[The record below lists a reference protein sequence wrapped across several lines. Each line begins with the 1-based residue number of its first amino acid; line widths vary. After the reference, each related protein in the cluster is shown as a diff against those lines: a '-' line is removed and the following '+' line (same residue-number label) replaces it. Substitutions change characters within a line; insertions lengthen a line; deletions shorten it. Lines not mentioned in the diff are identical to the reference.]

1 MDTATQVVPR
11 IPSLSRRRKPT
22 SEQPTIAPAVE
33 LGAPVELVME
43 PGERVMFRPTGLDG
57 SFSLRVRDRDG
68 APLYDDGRNG
78 THRMGGGA
86 MLLVPGEHYT
96 VEVFCPGYEVGR
108 KEFEAGRNP
117 VVEIPMRRS

>member
-1 MDTATQVVPR
+1 M
-11 IPSLSRRRKPT
+11 
-22 SEQPTIAPAVE
+22 VE
-33 LGAPVELVME
+33 LGAQVELVME
-43 PGERVMFRPTGLDG
+43 PGERVVFKPTGHDG

-78 THRMGGGA
+78 INRMGAGI

-96 VEVFCPGYEVGR
+96 VEVFCAGYEVGR
-108 KEFEAGRNP
+108 KEFKAAENQ